1 MHGQELKSK
10 TCYRP
15 QWISFVGIKKLMSLF
30 TVAVRL
36 AGVKD
41 IDYAGRV
48 EVFYEGRWG
57 KICRNEWDIDDAK
70 VVCKQLGF
78 KSALAEFIKVDT
90 KDENVSIAMSNVAC
104 TGQEYVLASCKRLD
118 REHKCVDNIGA
129 QALCEPSKLKSGTVE
144 NVRLVILCC
153 GAYITLQGL
162 LEFHGFK
169 PTED

>member
-1 MHGQELKSK
+1 
-10 TCYRP
+10 
-15 QWISFVGIKKLMSLF
+15 MSLF

-104 TGQEYVLASCKRLD
+104 TGQESVLASCKRLD

-144 NVRLVILCC
+144 NVRLAILCC
-153 GAYITLQGL
+153 GANITLQGL

-169 PTED
+169 PRED

>member
-1 MHGQELKSK
+1 
-10 TCYRP
+10 
-15 QWISFVGIKKLMSLF
+15 MSLF

-36 AGVKD
+36 AGVKN
-41 IDYAGRV
+41 IDYAGGV

-57 KICRNEWDIDDAK
+57 KICRNEWGIDDVK

-78 KSALAEFIKVDT
+78 KSALAEFIGVDT

-104 TGQEYVLASCKRLD
+104 TGQESVLGSCKRLD
-118 REHKCVDNIGA
+118 REHKCADNIGA
-129 QALCEPSKLKSGTVE
+129 HALCEPSKLKSGTVE
-144 NVRLVILCC
+144 NVRHVILCC

-169 PTED
+169 PRED